1 MSVAM
6 RLEITRRA
14 DLAVRAMVVLGEAE
28 GLVKASV
35 LAEALDATPGF
46 VPQAVGPL
54 VKAGW
59 VRSEPGPTGGYASSV
74 DLSDVSVLAV
84 IEAVDGATDD
94 GRCVVADRVCDGAA
108 PCSLHAAWAKARN
121 ELVGVLGA
129 TTLSD
134 VASDARWAGHGR

>member
-121 ELVGVLGA
+121 DLVGVLGA

-134 VASDARWAGHGR
+134 VEGDARWAGHGR

>member
-1 MSVAM
+1 M

-14 DLAVRAMVVLGEAE
+14 DLAVRAMVVLGETD
-28 GLVKASV
+28 GLVKATA

-46 VPQAVGPL
+46 VPQVIGPL

-94 GRCVVADRVCDGAA
+94 GRCVVADRSCDGSA
-108 PCSLHAAWAKARN
+108 PCSLHAAWTKARD

-129 TTLSD
+129 TTLSE
-134 VASDARWAGHGR
+134 VAHEAG

>member
-1 MSVAM
+1 M

-35 LAEALDATPGF
+35 LAEELDATPGF
-46 VPQAVGPL
+46 VPQVIGPL
-54 VKAGW
+54 VKVGW

-74 DLSDVSVLAV
+74 DLADVSVLAV
-84 IEAVDGATDD
+84 IEAVDGVTDD
-94 GRCVVADRVCDGAA
+94 GRCVVADRVCNGSA
-108 PCSLHAAWAKARN
+108 PCSLHAAWSRARN

-134 VASDARWAGHGR
+134 VANDGRWACHGR